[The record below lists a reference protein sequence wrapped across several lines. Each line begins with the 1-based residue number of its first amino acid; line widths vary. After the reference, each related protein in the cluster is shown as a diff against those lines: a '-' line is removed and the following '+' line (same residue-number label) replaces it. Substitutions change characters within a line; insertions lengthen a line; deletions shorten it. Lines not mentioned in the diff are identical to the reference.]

1 LLQPAVSLDLRAR
14 RIEWSDETCG
24 IFGVRPDIGP
34 LDQDKLEGRVIP
46 EDRGRPRDQIAACVE
61 GQQQPVTEYRI
72 RRPDGGIRI
81 LYRDVEVM
89 RDVLGQPFR
98 LIGVVRDVTELR
110 EAERRSDKLERELMH
125 SQKLEALGTL
135 TGGVAHDLNNT
146 LVPILA
152 LSSLVLEELPHDSA
166 VRGDI
171 ETIIAGSREARDL
184 VKQILVFSR
193 KQTPAKRE
201 VDLVTVISEALGMLR
216 VSLPAT
222 IEIIEQLTQVPP
234 LFGDPTQ
241 LHQVVVNL
249 VTNAAQT
256 IGDKV
261 GQIRISVRS
270 PIEQTAS
277 PQTSGGERL
286 IYMSIADTGCGMD
299 AATIDRIFEPFFT
312 TREVGEGTGLGLS
325 VVHGIVAGHSRTIN
339 VHSQPRE
346 GTEITLSLPA
356 LHQATL
362 TAPLHVAAA

>member
-1 LLQPAVSLDLRAR
+1 
-14 RIEWSDETCG
+14 
-24 IFGVRPDIGP
+24 
-34 LDQDKLEGRVIP
+34 
-46 EDRGRPRDQIAACVE
+46 
-61 GQQQPVTEYRI
+61 
-72 RRPDGGIRI
+72 
-81 LYRDVEVM
+81 
-89 RDVLGQPFR
+89 
-98 LIGVVRDVTELR
+98 
-110 EAERRSDKLERELMH
+110 MH

-135 TGGVAHDLNNT
+135 AGGVAHDLNNT

-152 LSSLVLEELPHDSA
+152 LSKLALEEIPQDSV

-171 ETIIAGSREARDL
+171 ETIISASRRARDL

-201 VDLVTVISEALGMLR
+201 VDLVAVISEALGMLR
-216 VSLPAT
+216 ASLPAT
-222 IEIIEQLTQVPP
+222 IEIIEQVMQVPP

-249 VTNAAQT
+249 VTNAAQA

-277 PQTSGGERL
+277 LQTPAGERL
-286 IYMSIADTGCGMD
+286 IYMSIADSGCGMD
-299 AATIDRIFEPFFT
+299 AGTIDRIFEPFFT

-325 VVHGIVAGHSRTIN
+325 VVHGIVAGHGGTII
-339 VHSQPRE
+339 VHSQPGE

-356 LHQATL
+356 LHQAAL